1 MERKEKEYLSSGLW
15 LFLYYMVENGI
26 EKSFQ
31 QPSPNPKVNHSQQR
45 MDRLQLW
52 YN

>member
-26 EKSFQ
+26 EKVSNNQ
-31 QPSPNPKVNHSQQR
+31 VQTPK
-45 MDRLQLW
+45 
-52 YN
+52 